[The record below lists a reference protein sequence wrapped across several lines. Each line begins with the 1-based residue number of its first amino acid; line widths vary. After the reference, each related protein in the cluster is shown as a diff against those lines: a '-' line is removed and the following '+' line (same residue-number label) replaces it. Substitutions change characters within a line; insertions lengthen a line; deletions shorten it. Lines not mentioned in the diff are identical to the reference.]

1 MKTLQL
7 TNIKLKNIVPDFYL
21 SEDALIFPECKSLKN
36 KILVTSFLNDNKLI
50 TEFKKEVNENYNLI
64 LPVLVDYLNHIHNE
78 NYNNI
83 YWERVVGFWL
93 QSIITNYLDKYKR
106 LNLAF
111 EKEPHIQTTSLSFSS
126 FQIPLSTREF
136 LNAIR
141 ENDFFHLQQYSV
153 ILKDFYIEFAEFI
166 DELPYSINTD
176 VKTNNKIKLSKSIK
190 IKIREIFLSFIDK
203 GYTSKITFY
212 VSLFSK
218 KDLFTFFWKSRF
230 RYAPIFKDS
239 TVKVKRDID
248 VNLRNQISDFSTKN
262 NFADSILHNSV
273 RYFFPIELLEGY
285 DIISQ
290 ETSKHL
296 NKNIP
301 LSIFTG
307 IGFSW
312 SSKFSIWAA
321 KCADLGTVLYG
332 MQHGGTYGEVQILGG
347 EALERK
353 LTDHYITWGW
363 NEDEKTVPLPASRL
377 ISRQEKNTNKKT
389 NDILWISTTDSRYN
403 YFVGHIVFGNRFL
416 QYFKHQQDLYSL
428 IETKTQKKIK
438 IRLYPNDFGWKL
450 KERWLDKFKKINFAD
465 NKENFILQ
473 SLKSK
478 LVIVD
483 HFGGTTFLELISKNI
498 PTIIIANPD
507 LFIFRKDAKLAY
519 KELEEF
525 GIVYTSNKE
534 AAKKIN
540 EIIKNPVEWWNEEPR
555 SAVLEKF
562 KERYAKSSSNS
573 TKVWFQFLNQTL
585 INNNL

>member
-7 TNIKLKNIVPDFYL
+7 TDIKFQRDPDFYL

-50 TEFKKEVNENYNLI
+50 TEFNKEVNKNYNLI
-64 LPVLVDYLNHIHNE
+64 LPVLVNYLNHTHKE
-78 NYNNI
+78 NYSNI
-83 YWERVVGFWL
+83 YWERILGFWL
-93 QSIITNYLDKYKR
+93 YSIITNYLDKHKR
-106 LNLAF
+106 LVLAF
-111 EKEPHIQTTSLSFSS
+111 EKESQIQTTSLSFSS
-126 FQIPLSTREF
+126 FQTPLSTKEF
-136 LNAIR
+136 LHAIR
-141 ENDFFHLQQYSV
+141 ENNFFHLQQYSV
-153 ILKDFYIEFAEFI
+153 ILKDFYNEHVEFI
-166 DELPYSINTD
+166 DDLSYSITQD
-176 VKTNNKIKLSKSIK
+176 VKKTDKTQLFKSLK
-190 IKIREIFLSFIDK
+190 NKIREIFLSIIDR
-203 GYTSKITFY
+203 GYSSKVAIY
-212 VSLFSK
+212 VSLFSNK
-218 KDLFTFFWKSRF
+218 ELFTFFWKSRF

-239 TVKVKRDID
+239 TVKVNREIDIE
-248 VNLRNQISDFSTKN
+248 LRNQISGFSTKN

-273 RYFFPIELLEGY
+273 KFFFPIELLEGY
-285 DIISQ
+285 NIISL
-290 ETSKHL
+290 ETSKYI

-301 LSIFTG
+301 TSIFTG

-312 SSKFSIWAA
+312 SSQFSIWAA
-321 KCADLGTVLYG
+321 KCADLGTKLYG

-363 NEDEKTVPLPASRL
+363 NEDEKTVPLPSSRL
-377 ISRQEKNTNKKT
+377 INRQEKKTNKKS

-450 KERWLDKFKKINFAD
+450 KERWLDKFKKIKFAD

-525 GIVYTSNKE
+525 GIVYTSNNE

-540 EIIKNPVEWWNEEPR
+540 EIIKNPDEWWNEEPR
-555 SAVLEKF
+555 LAVLAKF
-562 KERYAKSSSNS
+562 KERYANSSSNAS
-573 TKVWFQFLNQTL
+573 RVWFEFLNQTV
-585 INNNL
+585 NK